1 MSDTGLIGILHPV
14 IITRDLEGAL
24 KFYRDLLGFVPRP
37 VTTHDPDK
45 IARLGGPGNTEAQA
59 VILHAPDGSELEIA
73 CFTKPDGAKK
83 STATWTDAGIRS
95 ITFKV
100 KDIDAMLRRLERA
113 GYSPVNEVV
122 AFVVEGASVRV
133 AYVNGPDGVILTL
146 IQEGAS

>member
-14 IITRDLEGAL
+14 IITRDFAGAL

-45 IARLGGPGNTEAQA
+45 IARLGGPLHAEAQA

-73 CFTKPDGAKK
+73 CFTKPGGAER
-83 STATWTDAGIRS
+83 SAATWTDAGIRS
-95 ITFKV
+95 ITFRV
-100 KDIDAMLRRLERA
+100 TDIDAMLRRLRQA
-113 GYSPVNEVV
+113 GHAAVNEVV

-133 AYVNGPDGVILTL
+133 AYVHGPDGVILTL
-146 IQEGAS
+146 IQESAA